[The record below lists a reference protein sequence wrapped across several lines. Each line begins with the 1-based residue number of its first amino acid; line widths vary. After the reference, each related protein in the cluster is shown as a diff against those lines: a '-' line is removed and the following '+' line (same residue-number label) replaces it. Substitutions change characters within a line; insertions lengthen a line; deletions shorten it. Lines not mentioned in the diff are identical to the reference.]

1 MTKRIAL
8 PVALLLVLLTAD
20 IAVSHEE
27 RPSSFP
33 DGSGTV
39 PKYRTSGPSL
49 VVCKPH
55 TPKRIAGFPA
65 GLKAFNQRLYR
76 RCQRNGFH
84 HIQDAVDAVRVPGT
98 RILVQPGTYRE
109 KPSLAPLSQECAPLA
124 SEDAKPLSYE
134 DQKRCPHVENLI
146 AIFGD
151 SPEDEGIKCDGPLCN
166 LQVEGTGR
174 RPLDVIVNGDVK
186 KLNVIRADRADGI
199 YFRNFTVQFAEFNAL
214 YVIET
219 DGFVIDRV
227 IGRWNWE
234 YGFLTFASDH
244 GLYKNCEAYGNGDG
258 GLYPGS
264 AADLPPEADRPSQEI
279 RNCNAH
285 HNTIGVSGTAGDD
298 IYVHDNRLHH
308 NMVGVTLD
316 SFFPNHP
323 GLPQNSARFENNR
336 IYSNNEDY
344 YENYRNG
351 TCDDLV
357 AATKAGK
364 VCPSVPVPIGTGIM
378 LAGGNDNLFEKNYIF
393 DNWRY
398 GAMQFWVPATFRN
411 ENDPQKQYD
420 TSHRNQYLENW
431 MGVRPNGNADSNGT
445 DFWWDEEGSGN
456 CWDGN
461 IPANGEQ
468 ITSDPPHPLLPVCD
482 DPGVDVDRKGNPAKT
497 ALLGPCATWSRQ
509 NYEPAGCDWMQR
521 PAEPN

>member
-1 MTKRIAL
+1 MTKRAL
-8 PVALLLVLLTAD
+8 PLAVFLIVLTAD
-20 IAVSHEE
+20 IAMGHEE
-27 RPSSFP
+27 RESSFP
-33 DGSGTV
+33 DGTGSV
-39 PKYRTSGPSL
+39 PTYRTSGPAM
-49 VVCKPH
+49 VVCKAS
-55 TPKRIAGFPA
+55 TPNRIAAFPA
-65 GLKAFNQRLYR
+65 GLKAFNQRLFD
-76 RCQRNGFH
+76 RCQRNGFRN
-84 HIQDAVDAVRVPGT
+84 IQDAVNAVERPGT
-98 RILVQPGTYRE
+98 RILVQPGVYRE
-109 KPSLAPLSQECAPLA
+109 KPSLVPLSEDCAPLA
-124 SEDAKPLSYE
+124 TKEEPLTYE
-134 DQKRCPHVENLI
+134 EQKRCPHVQNLI
-146 AIFGD
+146 GVFGD
-151 SPEDEGIKCDGPLCN
+151 STEDQDMKCDGPLCN
-166 LQVEGTGR
+166 LQIEGTGR
-174 RPLDVIVNGDVK
+174 RPLDVIVNGNVK
-186 KLNVIRADRADGI
+186 KLNVIRGDRAGGI
-199 YFRNFTVQFAEFNAL
+199 YFRNFTVQYAEFNAL

-234 YGFLTFASDH
+234 YAFLTFASDH
-244 GLYKNCEAYGNGDG
+244 GLYKHCVAYGNGDG

-264 AADLPPEADRPSQEI
+264 AADLPPGATRPSQEI

-323 GLPQNSARFENNR
+323 GLPQNSARFEDNL

-378 LAGGNDNLFEKNYIF
+378 LAGGNNNLFQKNYIF
-393 DNWRY
+393 NNWRF
-398 GAMQFWVPATFRN
+398 GAMQFWVPAAFR
-411 ENDPQKQYD
+411 EEEDPEKQDD
-420 TSHRNQYLENW
+420 TSHENRYLENW
-431 MGVRPNGNADSNGT
+431 MGVRPSGAADLNGT
-445 DFWWDEEGSGN
+445 DFWWDEQGGGN

-461 IPANGEQ
+461 VPATGEQ
-468 ITSDPPHPLLPVCD
+468 ITSDPPPPLLPACD
-482 DPGVDVDRKGNPAKT
+482 DPLVDEKRPGNTAKT
-497 ALLGPCATWSRQ
+497 GLLGPCAAWSRE

-521 PAEPN
+521 PAEPE